1 MMAFL
6 HAFYVF
12 GDGFSATKTKTGT
25 GFRKQWKHIM
35 VTTDVRLVEQELISD
50 STHIRAAC
58 TNWDIRD
65 TYHVDMLMETDLAPQ
80 TQLNHTLQKLL

>member
-1 MMAFL
+1 
-6 HAFYVF
+6 
-12 GDGFSATKTKTGT
+12 
-25 GFRKQWKHIM
+25 M

-65 TYHVDMLMETDLAPQ
+65 TYHVDMLVETDLAPQ
-80 TQLNHTLQKLL
+80 TQLNHTRQTLL

>member
-1 MMAFL
+1 
-6 HAFYVF
+6 
-12 GDGFSATKTKTGT
+12 
-25 GFRKQWKHIM
+25 M

-65 TYHVDMLMETDLAPQ
+65 TYHVDMLVETDLAPQ
-80 TQLNHTLQKLL
+80 TQLNHTRQNVVVRISS